1 MISAVSHRG
10 EMQFMVFDGTMNVD
24 IFRDFMTRPVK
35 DSPCRVFPIVDNLRV
50 HHAKILDTWPEE
62 NSRKIKLFCFTRRK
76 CGMPLTD
83 TDINPG
89 QRNKQPSRAIANKPA
104 LRWKLARAENVM
116 AFRAGRAGAGMV

>member
-1 MISAVSHRG
+1 
-10 EMQFMVFDGTMNVD
+10 MQFMVFDGAMNAD
-24 IFRDFMTRPVK
+24 IFKDFMTRPVK

-76 CGMPLTD
+76 WGMPLTD

-104 LRWKLARAENVM
+104 LRWKLARA
-116 AFRAGRAGAGMV
+116 F